1 MRVLAIDAS
10 LRNTGV
16 AIVDANNGKPQS
28 VYFGTIHNKS
38 AMRPSSCLVCIRD
51 RLAELIREHAPDCCA
66 LESVIYVQSYK
77 TAIILGAARGAA
89 ILAAAE
95 KGLPVFE
102 YPPKRIKQS
111 TVGRGGARQESGR
124 VHGAR
129 AAWSNRNA
137 GCRRRRRA
145 GNRSYSPAHARGS
158 GAWSSGRNANMNLA
172 DGTTGA
178 ERRLAKT
185 FGTAARPNLHV
196 RWLGRT
202 EFAHALALQEELAAK
217 KREDASLEDQL
228 LLLEH
233 EPVYTIGRT
242 PDRSSLSATGR
253 IRRGE
258 LGAAHLPHPVFSINR
273 GGQATYHG
281 PGQLMG
287 YPIIDLRRCG
297 QDLHKYLRWLEQ
309 LLIDL
314 LAQYDIAA
322 QRRES
327 LTGVWVE
334 NRKIASIG
342 VGVRH
347 WITMHGF
354 ALNVGGDLSPFD
366 HIVPCGINDVAI
378 TSMEK
383 ETKKSFTVASVAP
396 TLEKLTLD
404 SIVTLR
410 VAPET
415 QVMNA

>member
-1 MRVLAIDAS
+1 
-10 LRNTGV
+10 
-16 AIVDANNGKPQS
+16 
-28 VYFGTIHNKS
+28 
-38 AMRPSSCLVCIRD
+38 
-51 RLAELIREHAPDCCA
+51 
-66 LESVIYVQSYK
+66 
-77 TAIILGAARGAA
+77 
-89 ILAAAE
+89 
-95 KGLPVFE
+95 
-102 YPPKRIKQS
+102 
-111 TVGRGGARQESGR
+111 
-124 VHGAR
+124 
-129 AAWSNRNA
+129 
-137 GCRRRRRA
+137 
-145 GNRSYSPAHARGS
+145 
-158 GAWSSGRNANMNLA
+158 MNLA
-172 DGTTGA
+172 GH
-178 ERRLAKT
+178 L
-185 FGTAARPNLHV
+185 NV

-217 KREDASLEDQL
+217 KREDASPEDQL

-242 PDRSSLSATGR
+242 PDRSSL
-253 IRRGE
+253 
-258 LGAAHLPHPVFSINR
+258 LGSAHLPHPVFSINR

-287 YPIIDLRRCG
+287 YPIIDLRQCG

-314 LAQYDIAA
+314 LAQYDVTA

-354 ALNVGGDLSPFD
+354 ALNVCGDLSPFD
-366 HIVPCGINDVAI
+366 HIVPCGINNVAI

-383 ETKKSFTVASVAP
+383 ETEKSFTVASVARAV
-396 TLEKLTLD
+396 EKLALA
-404 SIVTLR
+404 SIVSLR

>member
-1 MRVLAIDAS
+1 
-10 LRNTGV
+10 
-16 AIVDANNGKPQS
+16 
-28 VYFGTIHNKS
+28 
-38 AMRPSSCLVCIRD
+38 
-51 RLAELIREHAPDCCA
+51 
-66 LESVIYVQSYK
+66 
-77 TAIILGAARGAA
+77 
-89 ILAAAE
+89 
-95 KGLPVFE
+95 
-102 YPPKRIKQS
+102 
-111 TVGRGGARQESGR
+111 
-124 VHGAR
+124 
-129 AAWSNRNA
+129 
-137 GCRRRRRA
+137 
-145 GNRSYSPAHARGS
+145 
-158 GAWSSGRNANMNLA
+158 MNLA
-172 DGTTGA
+172 GH
-178 ERRLAKT
+178 L
-185 FGTAARPNLHV
+185 NV

-242 PDRSSLSATGR
+242 PDRSSL
-253 IRRGE
+253 
-258 LGAAHLPHPVFSINR
+258 LGSTHLPHPVFSINR

-314 LAQYDIAA
+314 LARYDIAA

-354 ALNVGGDLSPFD
+354 ALNVCGDLSPFD
-366 HIVPCGINDVAI
+366 HIVPCGINNVAI

-383 ETKKSFTVASVAP
+383 ETNKSFTVANIARAV
-396 TLEKLTLD
+396 EKLALD